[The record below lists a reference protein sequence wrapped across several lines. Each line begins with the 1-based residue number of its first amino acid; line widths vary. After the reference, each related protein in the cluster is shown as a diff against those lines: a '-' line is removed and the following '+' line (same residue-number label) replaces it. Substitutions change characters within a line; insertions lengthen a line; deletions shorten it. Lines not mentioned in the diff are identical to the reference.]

1 MKKWIALFL
10 SAMLMLSM
18 LAGCGGNTDKPST
31 ESNAPSTET
40 PDKEPDKP
48 EGVAEEQV
56 VKILYSSEISDWN
69 PLHPSAAGDWC
80 NWIDTLVEYD
90 NYGLC
95 QPCLAESWTK
105 SEDGLTWTFK
115 IREGVRWQSYDGSFY
130 GDEYVKAEDWVTTAK
145 WILDPANTART
156 ADLLFDM
163 VGAEDYYLALEAGQP
178 ADWDTVGIKAVS
190 EYEIQYTLTEACP
203 WFLSRLTYNW
213 GFPASAKFL
222 EEQGARFGT
231 DNTTILY
238 CGAFL
243 CTEWEP
249 QSHTLN
255 ERNPEYWDIADIHIE
270 RIEQTYNAEAA
281 VVGPELLLRGDVT
294 SAEIP
299 SEQIDEWMNDPAKAA
314 QIRPI
319 RAGTYNYWFL
329 FNFMPTYEEKN
340 VNGLQLDQEQ
350 WLAAANN
357 LNFRKALYYG
367 VDRIKVISIYDPY
380 NPEAFLTG
388 AITKPDFCA
397 AGGTDYIYSEPLKPY
412 TTVDQFQPNEA
423 VKYRDLAKAELEAAG
438 VTLPIVAYMPYNTSG
453 SDGDM
458 AVVVTQQ
465 LEALLGTDFIKFVIE
480 GYPTT
485 DYLNNCR
492 RNGNYSFQLCY
503 WGPDYA
509 DPLTYTDPFRLGQA
523 YAYLW
528 RADGAATQVQEGY
541 AGARKGR
548 NGWDETWW
556 INHNYTDMVE
566 EAAKEVVDMEK
577 RYNAL
582 AECEAWLL
590 ENAYAIPIGP
600 IGGCGYI
607 ASYLSPFECQ
617 FAPFG
622 LSDGRYKYQWVY
634 EKPMDSDTYMKQLEA
649 WQVERANRIS
659 AAQAAGIDY

>member
-1 MKKWIALFL
+1 MKKWIALL
-10 SAMLMLSM
+10 LAGILMLSCF
-18 LAGCGGNTDKPST
+18 AGCGNDTTTDNSGGGDT
-31 ESNAPSTET
+31 A
-40 PDKEPDKP
+40 KEDRP
-48 EGVAEEQV
+48 EGAADEQV
-56 VKILYSSEISDWN
+56 VKLLYTSEISDWN
-69 PLHPSAAGDWC
+69 PLHPSAAGTWC

-115 IREGVRWQSYDGSFY
+115 IREGVRWQKYDGSFY
-130 GDEYVKAEDWVTTAK
+130 GEEVVKAEDWVTTAK

-163 VGAEDYYLALEAGQP
+163 VGAEEYYLALEAGQP
-178 ADWDTVGIKAVS
+178 ADWETVGIKAVS
-190 EYEIQYTLTEACP
+190 EYEIQYTLEEACP

-213 GFPASAKFL
+213 GYPTSAKFM
-222 EEQGARFGT
+222 EEMGEKFGT
-231 DNTTILY
+231 DNQTILY

-243 CTEWEP
+243 CTEWEA
-249 QSHTLN
+249 QSYTLN
-255 ERNPEYWDIADIHIE
+255 ERNPEYWDIEDIHIE
-270 RIEQTYNAEAA
+270 RIEETYNAEAD

-299 SEQIDEWMNDPAKAA
+299 STQIDEWMNDPDKAA
-314 QIRPI
+314 KIRPV

-329 FNFMPTYEEKN
+329 FNFMPTYEERN
-340 VNGLQLDQEQ
+340 VDGLQLDHEQ

-367 VDRIKVISIYDPY
+367 LDRIKVIEIYDPY
-380 NPEAFLTG
+380 NPTAFLTG

-412 TTVDQFQPNEA
+412 TTVDQFQEDKA
-423 VKYRDLAKAELEAAG
+423 LEYRDAAKKELEAAG
-438 VTLPIVAYMPYNTSG
+438 VKLPIVAYMPYNTGG

-465 LEALLGTDFIKFVIE
+465 LEDLLGKDFIRFVID
-480 GYPTT
+480 GYPDT

-492 RNGNYSFQLCY
+492 RSGNYSFQLCY

-528 RADGAATQVQEGY
+528 RADGAATQVEEGTP
-541 AGARKGR
+541 GARKGR

-556 INHNYTDMVE
+556 INHDYTDMVE

-590 ENAYAIPIGP
+590 ENAYVIPIGP

-607 ASYLSPFECQ
+607 ASYLNPFECQ

-634 EKPMDSDTYMKQLEA
+634 EEPMDSETYMAQLEE
-649 WQVERANRIS
+649 WQAERADRIA